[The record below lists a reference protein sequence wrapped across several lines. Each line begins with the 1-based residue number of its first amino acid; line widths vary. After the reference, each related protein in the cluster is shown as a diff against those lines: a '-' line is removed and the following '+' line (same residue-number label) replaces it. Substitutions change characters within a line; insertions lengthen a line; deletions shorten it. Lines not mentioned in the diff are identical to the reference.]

1 MKNKIEYLQWWGVA
15 TTSLRSNNTI
25 SLGGNWDLERP
36 EEEITFEDYDDF
48 DDSSNDEPMKY
59 QTLFL
64 KGYGSF
70 HSSLDSSDGESHRY
84 HEDDDA
90 PMPCWI
96 DSDEESNS
104 SSNELFESALSR
116 SFSRNSAIRLL
127 ETYREHTVVAVLF
140 LSFVVIVFG

>member
-1 MKNKIEYLQWWGVA
+1 MENKIEYLQWWAAA

-48 DDSSNDEPMKY
+48 DDSSDDESMKY
-59 QTLFL
+59 QTMFL

-70 HSSLDSSDGESHRY
+70 HSSIDSSDGEPQKYR
-84 HEDDDA
+84 EDDDA

-96 DSDEESNS
+96 DSDDESNS

-116 SFSRNSAIRLL
+116 SWSSHSVIRLL
-127 ETYREHTVVAVLF
+127 ENCREYSVVAVLF